1 MRGALVVLEGI
12 DQAGKE
18 TQARSLQT
26 AIVASGL
33 RSEVRHYPDYETQ
46 IGRLIRS
53 LLSDGIASDPRTRAM
68 LFAANRWEK
77 DPELRRLCD
86 TNALVCVDRYTAS
99 NIVYGL
105 SQGLEETWLR
115 GLESGLL
122 GADLTVLVD
131 IRPAESSRRKAS
143 GRDDYERDMR
153 LLEAAR
159 AHYIRIASRDGWVV
173 VDGAQEPAAVSR
185 DLCAAVR
192 ERLEKGF
199 PVVAAALA

>member
-18 TQARSLQT
+18 TQARALQT
-26 AIVASGL
+26 ALAARGL
-33 RSEVRHYPDYETQ
+33 RCEVRHYPDYETPV
-46 IGRLIRS
+46 GRLIRS
-53 LLSDGIASDPRTRAM
+53 LLSGGIASDARTRAM

-77 DPELRRLCD
+77 DAELRRLCE

-99 NIVYGL
+99 NLVYGL
-105 SQGLEETWLR
+105 SQGLDATWLR

-122 GADLTVLVD
+122 AADLTVLVD
-131 IRPAESSRRKAS
+131 LQPAESLRRKAT
-143 GRDDYERDMR
+143 GRDDYERDTR

-159 AHYIRIASRDGWVV
+159 AHYIQIANRDAWVV

-185 DLCAAVR
+185 DLRAALR
-192 ERLEKGF
+192 ARLAAGF
-199 PVVAAALA
+199 PAVAAALA